1 MESTIEKTNQ
11 ETKQE
16 VSKEMLEKFEA
27 RKNALEKLEKK
38 LEEKIKEKEKKLY
51 VIDGKLDT
59 CNLLLNYVRK
69 EAEWSFHESIGIIE
83 LERQLELS
91 RKKLTSGKVK
101 ELMLDSVA
109 LEAIYYFLSK
119 YKGKGIEDAK
129 KFYEKHLKP
138 VGEAMTRSNQDKE
151 ELNLL
156 RKDVASLREAVNV
169 GPGVNLSEDYEKV
182 VEEILK
188 EIEEKK

>member
-1 MESTIEKTNQ
+1 MECTTEKMEQ

-16 VSKEMLEKFEA
+16 ISKEMLDKFEA

-38 LEEKIKEKEKKLY
+38 LEEKTKEREKKLY
-51 VIDGKLDT
+51 VINGKLDT
-59 CNLLLNYVRK
+59 CNVLLNYVRK
-69 EAEWSFHESIGIIE
+69 DAEWSFHESIGIIE

-91 RKKLTSGKVK
+91 RKKLSSGKLK

-129 KFYEKHLKP
+129 RFYEKYLKP
-138 VGEAMTRSNQDKE
+138 VTEAMSRSNKDKD

-156 RKDVASLREAVNV
+156 RKDISSLREAVNA
-169 GPGVNLSEDYEKV
+169 GPGVNLSEDYENV
-182 VEEILK
+182 VNEILK
-188 EIEEKK
+188 ELE